1 MKKFF
6 NKKLFIIL
14 IIVLLIILTDQLF
27 KVLIINNLYE
37 SGIILVKGILKLTYV
52 ENTGGAFGIG
62 KNDSLILTL
71 INIIIIG
78 TLISL
83 AYLKRK
89 KINKIKLGA
98 ILLIIAGGISNLID
112 RIFRGYVIDY
122 IDINP
127 LFKYPVFNFADICI
141 VLGVI
146 IIIIDL
152 VFQIIGESK

>member
-62 KNDSLILTL
+62 KDDSLILTL

-83 AYLKRK
+83 AYLTRK

-98 ILLIIAGGISNLID
+98 MLLIIAGGISNLVD